1 MDQSALAV
9 IVGYRLRL
17 AQLTIFRDF
26 INDFADMGLRPVDYS
41 VLRLIETNS
50 GVRQGDVASALGIKR
65 ANMVSLVHMLED
77 RGLVERRRVPGDG
90 RAHALHLTAA
100 GKRFVG
106 RMQRR
111 WRALEDRVVARLGG
125 EGDRDTLI
133 ALLDRLAPLD

>member
-1 MDQSALAV
+1 MDQSALAA

-17 AQLTIFRDF
+17 AQLSIFRDF
-26 INDFADMGLRPVDYS
+26 INDFADLGLRPVDYS
-41 VLRLIETNS
+41 VLRLIETNP

-90 RAHALHLTAA
+90 RAHALYLTGA
-100 GKRFVG
+100 GKRFVQ

-125 EGDRDTLI
+125 EDDRDTLI